1 MKQDGTAMAAAGK
14 REKLARQEEQAEARK
29 YLEQG
34 LRAVNFRNFA
44 SLPFI
49 HTSSVDGTT
58 YFVI

>member
-1 MKQDGTAMAAAGK
+1 MKQGGTAVVAAGK
-14 REKLARQEEQAEARK
+14 REKMSGQEEQAKAMK
-29 YLEQG
+29 YLEQR
-34 LRAVNFRNFA
+34 LRAVNFRHFA